1 MTVAFMKSALVI
13 RHVAFEDL
21 DAFGPIL
28 AAHGYSIRY
37 LEAGVDDLS
46 AINPLADEM
55 LVILGGPIGVY
66 EQTAYPFIRDELQ
79 LLHTR
84 LQADRPTL
92 GICLG
97 CQLMAA
103 ALGGRVYAGAQ
114 KEIGWKPL
122 ILTKAGQISPL
133 AAVADQTP
141 VLHWHGDTFELPLG
155 ATLLASSDLYP
166 HQAFSWGQRGLAL
179 QFHIETTAR
188 GLERWFIGHAGEIAN
203 TAHLSVPLLRAATAQ
218 HAAQAE
224 RNGQRCLSDWL
235 AQVEQT

>member
-1 MTVAFMKSALVI
+1 MKSVLAI

-21 DAFGPIL
+21 DAFGPTL
-28 AAHGYSIRY
+28 AARGYTIRY
-37 LEAGVDDLS
+37 LEAGFDDLS
-46 AINPLADEM
+46 VINPLADDL
-55 LVILGGPIGVY
+55 LVVLGGPIGVY

-79 LLHTR
+79 VLRTR

-92 GICLG
+92 GVCLG

-103 ALGGRVYAGAQ
+103 ALGASVYPGNQ

-122 ILTKAGQISPL
+122 QLTAAGQASPL
-133 AAVADQTP
+133 AAFAEQTP
-141 VLHWHGDTFELPLG
+141 VLHWHGDTFDLPTG

-166 HQAFSWGQRGLAL
+166 QQAFSWGKRGLGL

-188 GLERWFIGHAGEIAN
+188 GLERWFIGHAGEIAQ
-203 TAHLSVPLLRAATAQ
+203 TTPLSVPLLRAATAQ

-224 RNGQRCLSDWL
+224 RNGQRCLSAWL
-235 AQVEQT
+235 AQVELS